1 MVFQMIGRAL
11 KALFKKPLR
20 VFGLSMFVTLLM
32 YLGCVLFFG
41 IPAAGLVIGILM
53 YTSLNWMYLRV
64 LRGETGIAAK
74 DMLDVFKD
82 KETFVR
88 VLKGMAWKYLWI
100 FIWGLIPIAGF
111 VFALIKIYE
120 YRLVPYILLDDPDVD
135 PLDALKISSQKTKGY
150 RGRMFLNDFIIAAI
164 CTLAFGSIIG
174 STALFQFAI
183 GAPAWVTLG
192 YFGIGWL
199 VFGVLLALCA
209 MVSGLVH
216 AGYYEEIEH
225 PTPKP
230 VRVRA
235 EKRTAKVAITENTR
249 FCPRCG
255 NPYIIGEAR
264 FCAKCGHLLETDDAP
279 EEQPAAPEEEPTVS
293 AEDSQE

>member
-1 MVFQMIGRAL
+1 
-11 KALFKKPLR
+11 
-20 VFGLSMFVTLLM
+20 
-32 YLGCVLFFG
+32 
-41 IPAAGLVIGILM
+41 
-53 YTSLNWMYLRV
+53 
-64 LRGETGIAAK
+64 
-74 DMLDVFKD
+74 
-82 KETFVR
+82 
-88 VLKGMAWKYLWI
+88 
-100 FIWGLIPIAGF
+100 
-111 VFALIKIYE
+111 
-120 YRLVPYILLDDPDVD
+120 
-135 PLDALKISSQKTKGY
+135 
-150 RGRMFLNDFIIAAI
+150 MFLNDFIIAAI

-183 GAPAWVTLG
+183 GAPMWVTLG

-230 VRVRA
+230 VRVR
-235 EKRTAKVAITENTR
+235 EVKRTAKVAITENTR

-279 EEQPAAPEEEPTVS
+279 EEHPAAPEEEPTVS